1 MTEES
6 PGGVVADECPSA
18 PLPSGSSYGSGST
31 LINRTIELSPQL
43 RADLLNTEAWSEILV
58 TYGQTM
64 KVAVALTDDQGHML
78 GECHNP
84 QPVWKLIHDHVP
96 ATSAACPFCVGRP
109 CSAVAEALQTG
120 HAVMV
125 HDQVG
130 LTHVA
135 VPLSLGTQHL
145 GAIVAGQ
152 VFDRYPESIPLQR
165 VAKDFA
171 LPVQPLWDV
180 ARKQA
185 PVSRTL
191 LQASGQLLRVLGHA
205 FLQQRYAAILETRL
219 AENNERFRFL
229 VEGVK
234 DHALF
239 TVGLT
244 GQVTGWNR
252 GADRLLGF
260 VEAEIVGRHFSC
272 IFDAEDIGNHLP
284 EKQLHQAL
292 QTGWAEAEGWHVRGN
307 GQRFWASVSVTA
319 MEPQAGP
326 VHGFAIL
333 VQDLTERGKIA
344 TALEE
349 TRQERAHLQEQLIS
363 HVSHELRTPLT
374 AIYFFL
380 TNLLDGLLGELNFD
394 QREHITLA
402 LDNVKQLKEMVNDL
416 LDITRVET
424 HKLVV
429 EPQHANP
436 SRIISGVLSTCL
448 INAAARSINLRF
460 AGESSLPSVWADP
473 PRVRQILTNLIDN
486 GIKFTPE
493 GGTVTVYAQLFT
505 ENKSFLRFSVADT
518 GCGISPQNCSLVF
531 DRLAQVKTSSEAS
544 RSGLGLGLFI
554 ARELVLLHGG
564 RIWVESRQGKG
575 STFYFTLPVFSLAK
589 LCAHLFTRSN
599 LELGYVS
606 LITVDMIAVEGAAQA
621 ELLPEIRKVLRSCI
635 HGMKDLLLPSMSD
648 AETMVNFFIVACT
661 NAGGAAAIANR
672 VTRELQNFD
681 SASKLKPVLAHTT
694 LAVAPGVS
702 RDEQIG
708 EVSAQI
714 ERLIQ
719 AHLSGEERLDECPG

>member
-1 MTEES
+1 MTPES
-6 PGGVVADECPSA
+6 SEGVDAGVCPSL
-18 PLPSGSSYGSGST
+18 PLPIGSPYGNGST
-31 LINRTIELSPQL
+31 LIHRTIELSPQL
-43 RADLLNTEAWSEILV
+43 RADLLNAEAWSEILV
-58 TYGQTM
+58 NYGQTM

-78 GECHNP
+78 GKCHSP
-84 QPVWKLIHDHVP
+84 QPVWKLIHDHTP
-96 ATSAACPFCVGRP
+96 ATIAGCPFCVGRP

-120 HAVMV
+120 DAVMA

-152 VFDRYPESIPLQR
+152 VFDRYPDSIALQR
-165 VAKDFA
+165 VAKDFG
-171 LPVQPLWDV
+171 LPVQRLWDV

-185 PVSRTL
+185 PVSRSL
-191 LQASGQLLRVLGHA
+191 LQTSGQLLRALGHA
-205 FLQQRYAAILETRL
+205 FLQQRYAAILEAKL

-260 VEAEIVGRHFSC
+260 VEAEIVGRHFC
-272 IFDAEDIGNHLP
+272 IFDPEDIRNRLP
-284 EKQLHQAL
+284 ERQLHKAL
-292 QTGWAEAEGWHVRGN
+292 QTGWAEAEGWHIRGN
-307 GQRFWASVSVTA
+307 RQRFWASISVTA
-319 MEPQAGP
+319 MEHQAGP

-333 VQDLTERGKIA
+333 VQDLTERRKIA

-349 TRQERAHLQEQLIS
+349 TRQERAHLQEEFIS

-374 AIYFFL
+374 AIYFFI
-380 TNLLDGLLGELNFD
+380 TNLLDGLLGELNSD
-394 QREHITLA
+394 QREHISLA

-424 HKLVV
+424 HKLVI
-429 EPQHANP
+429 EAQHASP
-436 SRIISGVLSTCL
+436 AKLIGGVLNTCYT
-448 INAAARSINLRF
+448 NAAAKNINLRF
-460 AGESSLPSVWADP
+460 EGGSSLPFVWAEP
-473 PRVRQILTNLIDN
+473 TRVRQILTNLIDN

-493 GGTVTVYAQLFT
+493 GGTVTVHAQLFA
-505 ENKSFLRFSVADT
+505 EDNGFLRFSVADT
-518 GCGISPQNCSLVF
+518 GCGISPENCSLVF
-531 DRLAQVKTSSEAS
+531 DRLAQVKSSSDAS

-564 RIWVESRQGKG
+564 RIWVESQQGKG

-599 LELGYVS
+599 LESGYVS
-606 LITVDMIAVEGAAQA
+606 LITVDVIAVEGAAQA
-621 ELLPEIRKVLRSCI
+621 DLLSEIRKVLQSCI
-635 HGMKDLLLPSMSD
+635 HGSKDLLLPSMSD
-648 AETMVNFFIVACT
+648 AETVVNFFIVACT
-661 NAGGAAAIANR
+661 DAGGAAVIANR
-672 VTRELQNFD
+672 ISSELQNFD
-681 SASKLKPVLAHTT
+681 TASKLKPVLAYTT
-694 LAVAPGVS
+694 LAVATGVS
-702 RDEQIG
+702 LEEQIG

-719 AHLSGEERLDECPG
+719 AHLSSKERLAE

>member
-1 MTEES
+1 MTPES
-6 PGGVVADECPSA
+6 PGGVDAGECPSL
-18 PLPSGSSYGSGST
+18 PLPIGSPYGSGST
-31 LINRTIELSPQL
+31 LINRAIELSPQL

-64 KVAVALTDDQGHML
+64 KVAVALTDDQGHIL

-84 QPVWKLIHDHVP
+84 QPVWKLIHDHAP
-96 ATSAACPFCVGRP
+96 ATVPGCPFCVGRP

-120 HAVMV
+120 DAVMV

-165 VAKDFA
+165 VAKDFD
-171 LPVQPLWDV
+171 LPVQRLWDV

-205 FLQQRYAAILETRL
+205 FLQQRYAAILEAKLTE
-219 AENNERFRFL
+219 ANGRFRLL

-244 GQVTGWNR
+244 GQVTSWNR

-260 VEAEIVGRHFSC
+260 VEAEIVGRNFSC
-272 IFDAEDIGNHLP
+272 IFDAEDIRNRLP
-284 EKQLHQAL
+284 ERQLHKAL
-292 QTGWAEAEGWHVRGN
+292 QTGWAEAEGWLVRGN
-307 GQRFWASVSVTA
+307 RQRFWASVSITA
-319 MEPQAGP
+319 KEHQAGP
-326 VHGFAIL
+326 ARGFAIL
-333 VQDLTERGKIA
+333 VQDLTERRKIA

-349 TRQERAHLQEQLIS
+349 ARQERAHLQEKFIS

-374 AIYFFL
+374 AIYFFM
-380 TNLLDGLLGELNFD
+380 TNLLDGILGELNSD
-394 QREHITLA
+394 QREHMTLA

-424 HKLVV
+424 HKLVI
-429 EPQHANP
+429 EPQHASP
-436 SRIISGVLSTCL
+436 AKLIGGVLNTCL
-448 INAAARSINLRF
+448 TNAAAKSINLRF
-460 AGESSLPSVWADP
+460 EGGSSLPFVWAEP
-473 PRVRQILTNLIDN
+473 TRVRQILTNLIDN

-493 GGTVTVYAQLFT
+493 GGTVTVHAQLFA
-505 ENKSFLRFSVADT
+505 EDNGFLRFWVADT
-518 GCGISPQNCSLVF
+518 GCGISPENCSLVF
-531 DRLAQVKTSSEAS
+531 DRLAQVKSSIEAS

-564 RIWVESRQGKG
+564 RIWVESQQGKG

-589 LCAHLFTRSN
+589 LCAHLFTWSN
-599 LELGYVS
+599 LESGYVS

-621 ELLPEIRKVLRSCI
+621 DLLPEIRRVLQSCI
-635 HGMKDLLLPSMSD
+635 HGSKDLLLPSMSD
-648 AETMVNFFIVACT
+648 AETVVNFFIVACT
-661 NAGGAAAIANR
+661 DAGGAAVIANR
-672 VTRELQNFD
+672 ITRELQNFD
-681 SASKLKPVLAHTT
+681 SASKLKPVLAYTA

-702 RDEQIG
+702 LDEQIG

-719 AHLSGEERLDECPG
+719 AHLSSKERLDE